1 MPRVSSS
8 RVRNSFAIRFG
19 PAVYFAERIDAA
31 RPHTEV
37 DQLLDADVEMDAV
50 VASLQVNNTARLP
63 AEAAQLQSTVR
74 IARLQSV

>member
-1 MPRVSSS
+1 
-8 RVRNSFAIRFG
+8 
-19 PAVYFAERIDAA
+19 
-31 RPHTEV
+31 
-37 DQLLDADVEMDAV
+37 MDAV